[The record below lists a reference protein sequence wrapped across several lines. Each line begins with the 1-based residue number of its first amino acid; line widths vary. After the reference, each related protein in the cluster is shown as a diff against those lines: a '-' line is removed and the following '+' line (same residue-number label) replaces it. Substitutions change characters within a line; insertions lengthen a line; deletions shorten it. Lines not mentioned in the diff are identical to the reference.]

1 MSDPTDPFEN
11 AADLG
16 KILSDGVTQQ
26 QAENLA
32 QVMRLYH
39 QAYVRAGFTDEQSFT
54 FILKMMEAN
63 AGGRS

>member
-1 MSDPTDPFEN
+1 MSDPTDPFDN
-11 AADLG
+11 AAQLG
-16 KILSDGVTQQ
+16 KLLQDGVTQQ

-39 QAYVRAGFTDEQSFT
+39 QAYVNAGFTDEQSFT

-63 AGGRS
+63 KA

>member
-1 MSDPTDPFEN
+1 MNPTDPFDS
-11 AADLG
+11 AAELG
-16 KILSDGVTQQ
+16 KLLQDGVTQI

-39 QAYVRAGFTDEQSFT
+39 QSYVRAGFTDEQSFT

-63 AGGRS
+63 KA